1 MAGLS
6 TFQSG
11 PKGSKRVQNGQPRCF
26 FDHLGPFW
34 AYMDISGSFQLKTNL
49 LPQKDK
55 VGFHGGAFEQ
65 KIIFC
70 LKWSKRVQ
78 TGPKESQTVKNNYV
92 DHFRPFWATLE
103 CWQACLVWPF
113 LFVLLVRFFGHPVLY
128 LIDYDDSSHLA
139 NQMNQMHLWIH
150 F

>member
-49 LPQKDK
+49 LPKKDK

-70 LKWSKRVQ
+70 LVQ
-78 TGPKESQTVKNNYV
+78 KASYGPKRGPNGQK
-92 DHFRPFWATLE
+92 
-103 CWQACLVWPF
+103 
-113 LFVLLVRFFGHPVLY
+113 
-128 LIDYDDSSHLA
+128 HLG
-139 NQMNQMHLWIH
+139 
-150 F
+150 

>member
-6 TFQSG
+6 TFQSV
-11 PKGSKRVQNGQPRCF
+11 PKGSEMVNLDV

-49 LPQKDK
+49 LAQKDK
-55 VGFHGGAFEQ
+55 VGGAFEQ

-78 TGPKESQTVKNNYV
+78 TGPKGSQMVKN
-92 DHFRPFWATLE
+92 
-103 CWQACLVWPF
+103 
-113 LFVLLVRFFGHPVLY
+113 
-128 LIDYDDSSHLA
+128 I
-139 NQMNQMHLWIH
+139 
-150 F
+150 

>member
-11 PKGSKRVQNGQPRCF
+11 PKGSKMVNLDAF

-49 LPQKDK
+49 LAQKDK

-78 TGPKESQTVKNNYV
+78 TGPKGSQMVKN
-92 DHFRPFWATLE
+92 
-103 CWQACLVWPF
+103 
-113 LFVLLVRFFGHPVLY
+113 
-128 LIDYDDSSHLA
+128 I
-139 NQMNQMHLWIH
+139 
-150 F
+150 